1 MNVHVYLVSPK
12 ISVPMKKRPRSD
24 GPGSSSSFDI
34 FFERTALFSDSKLG
48 NHFAIAVRIV
58 HSQIIEQTPTLTDN
72 LQQATA
78 GSMVLLVRFEMLGE
92 IRDALT
98 K

>member
-1 MNVHVYLVSPK
+1 MA
-12 ISVPMKKRPRSD
+12 
-24 GPGSSSSFDI
+24 PGRLHRLII
-34 FFERTALFSDSKLG
+34 FSERAALFSDSKLG
-48 NHFAIAVRIV
+48 NHFPIAVRIV
-58 HSQIIEQTPTLTDN
+58 QSQIIEQAPPLTDN

-92 IRDALT
+92 IRDALA